1 MILRVLNL
9 ILIVITFGLVEII
22 DTVTYDEIDNNI
34 TVTGYEDYTYREVF
48 DGNNL
53 ISDGIFTGI
62 IDITH
67 NYYNASEDGTSL
79 IDNTVRTAGKNLFD
93 GVFENG
99 GIDSVTGLDK
109 VDVTRIRTDYI
120 AIPLGNISIITEV
133 NYVYYYLYDINYNY
147 LGIGGN
153 PSDYTHTFNNITASY
168 LRMRTQVGETVPEN
182 VQIEQGIIATTYEEY
197 KPLYL
202 AFDLTTIFG
211 TENEPTIEQFETML
225 TEYERMLTLQPY
237 EQVTTTT
244 NTLDMTDLIIS
255 LVSLLCWYGI
265 IKVWKGVRK
274 WIFLYGFMNFSIMN
288 Y

>member
-202 AFDLTTIFG
+202 AFDLTGIFG
-211 TENEPTIEQFETML
+211 TENKPTIEQFETML
-225 TEYERMLTLQPY
+225 TE
-237 EQVTTTT
+237 
-244 NTLDMTDLIIS
+244 
-255 LVSLLCWYGI
+255 
-265 IKVWKGVRK
+265 
-274 WIFLYGFMNFSIMN
+274 
-288 Y
+288 